1 MALWEKNRSEEVAKL
16 ALWLSGLV
24 TFEQA
29 AEILWRVGRIK
40 ISRSSVWR
48 EAQVWGARI
57 GEIEEAERIVAN
69 ALPGIRDTLRR
80 EAQSGPRLGVA
91 MDGSMIHIRDEGWK
105 ELKIGCVFEVE
116 VRPTRDRETG
126 DWEDVAH
133 AVNNSYRAHLGG
145 PEHFGEAVWAEARQ
159 RGWERA
165 IDTQVIADA
174 AHWIW
179 NVAAHYFYD
188 SLCIVDWYHGT
199 EHLAQSARLLKGEGT
214 LAAQR
219 WFNARQT
226 TLFQGHAAR
235 IAAELYQA
243 AQDQP
248 ARAADLRSQA
258 GYFRNNQHRMNY
270 QEMREAG
277 WAIGSGMVECGAKMY
292 KARFAGPGMRW
303 SRKGAENLLP
313 VRSALLSR
321 RFDARWHQAYHSPQN

>member
-57 GEIEEAERIVAN
+57 AEIEEAERIVAN
-69 ALPGIRDTLRR
+69 ALPGIRDILRR

-91 MDGSMIHIRDEGWK
+91 MDGSMIHIRGEGWK

-126 DWEDVAH
+126 DREDVAH

-165 IDTQVIADA
+165 IDTQVIGDG

-188 SLCIVDWYHGT
+188 SLYIVDWYHGT

-321 RFDARWHQAYHSPQN
+321 RFDARWHQAYHSKQR